1 MTDSTFLA
9 LIDEAVKSRIFY
21 KFKGAMGFSDPDT
34 DGSIWPKAIALRKR
48 AEKLGADKVEFFN
61 IWRSSTSYSFKRA
74 NTVLALKGLD
84 VPNMV
89 DSGTKNYKFVPRDLK
104 YSIWFWSQYKD
115 RLNKIEES
123 FIFWDYR
130 NPKLDLI
137 LDEYY
142 PLPMDIMTGET
153 IYEVSNEELF
163 NKGNFHV
170 LRLDLTLEAFIL
182 DPDDVDQRSSPTITS
197 ISLNIEESSK
207 SPNYVTLFSGI
218 VEEGSQVGLFEGVEG
233 AESVIK
239 TSI

>member
-1 MTDSTFLA
+1 MSDPTFLA
-9 LIDEAVKSRIFY
+9 LIDEAIKARIFH
-21 KFKGAMGFSDPDT
+21 KFKGFMNFVDLDT

-61 IWRSSTSYSFKRA
+61 VWRSNTSYSFKRA

-84 VPNMV
+84 VPNMI
-89 DSGTKNYKFVPRDLK
+89 DAGTVNYKFVPRDLR

-115 RLNKIEES
+115 RLNKVEES
-123 FIFWDYR
+123 FMFWDYR

-153 IYEVSNEELF
+153 TYEVSNEEIF
-163 NKGNFHV
+163 SKGNFHV
-170 LRLDLTLEAFIL
+170 LRLDLTLEAYIL
-182 DPDDVDQRSSPTITS
+182 DPDDVDQRSAPAITK

-207 SPNYVTLFSGI
+207 APNYVTLYSGT
-218 VEEGSQVGLFEGVEG
+218 VAEGKQVGLYQDLQGS
-233 AESVIK
+233 ESVIK
-239 TSI
+239 TGL